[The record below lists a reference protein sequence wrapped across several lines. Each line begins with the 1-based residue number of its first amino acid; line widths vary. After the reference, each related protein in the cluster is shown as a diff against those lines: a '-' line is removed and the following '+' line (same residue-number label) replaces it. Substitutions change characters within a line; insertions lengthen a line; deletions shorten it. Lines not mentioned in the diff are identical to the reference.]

1 LEELKNDDTQNENMG
16 ENTSKQWDYYNESA
30 LTQSDNYDGMA
41 QPQQN
46 HHGEVPQPEKK
57 RWSDMKKASLFF
69 FLVLILEIPMSFLV
83 YGVQLAIP
91 AKYST
96 LASILITQGYLL
108 LSAVIYL
115 LVTKTKFTRDLHFQK
130 YRVSTFFLSIVLLIT
145 ASPMASWLNVL
156 SQFFASNSTSTAI
169 FQVTET
175 VPMWLG
181 ILIIGCLP
189 GLVEETLYRGIIFSA
204 FRQRSVLTGIVVSAL
219 SFGLMHMNF
228 NQILYAI
235 YLGVIFALVVEATG
249 SLASTMILHALFN
262 GMNTIYIYVLPKLYE
277 FLGHFYAEY
286 ANMNLEDVLNEQPT
300 KMQLLS
306 SLVALT
312 PFAVGGLVLT
322 VLLLKAIAKMNGRTL
337 TWASVRGDQSK
348 AKQISPV
355 NVFLILGWIF
365 CLLMAV
371 GELFE

>member
-16 ENTSKQWDYYNESA
+16 ENTSKQWDYYNENI
-30 LTQSDNYDGMA
+30 LT
-41 QPQQN
+41 
-46 HHGEVPQPEKK
+46 QPEKK

-249 SLASTMILHALFN
+249 SLASTMILHA
-262 GMNTIYIYVLPKLYE
+262 PKLYE

-300 KMQLLS
+300 KMQLFS

-337 TWASVRGDQSK
+337 TWASVRGDKSK
-348 AKQISPV
+348 AKQTSPV

>member
-1 LEELKNDDTQNENMG
+1 MEES
-16 ENTSKQWDYYNESA
+16 TSKQWDYYNEYSV
-30 LTQSDNYDGMA
+30 TQPDNYDGTVQPQRDNHDGTV

-46 HHGEVPQPEKK
+46 YCGEMAQPDNK
-57 RWSDMKKASLFF
+57 RWSAMKKASLFF
-69 FLVLILEIPMSFLV
+69 FLVLVLEIPMSFLV

-96 LASILITQGYLL
+96 LASVLITQGYLL
-108 LSAVIYL
+108 LSAVVYL
-115 LVTKTKFTRDLHFQK
+115 LVTKTKFTIDLHFQK
-130 YRVSTFFLSIVLLIT
+130 YKVSTFFLSVVLLIT

-181 ILIIGCLP
+181 VLIIGCLP
-189 GLVEETLYRGIIFSA
+189 GLVEETVYRGIMFSA

-249 SLASTMILHALFN
+249 SLASTMVLHALFN
-262 GMNTIYIYVLPKLYE
+262 GMNTIYVYVLPKMYE
-277 FLGHFYAEY
+277 FLGQFYAEY
-286 ANMNLEDVLNEQPT
+286 ANMNLDDVLNEQPT
-300 KMQLLS
+300 KSQLLTT
-306 SLVALT
+306 LVTLT
-312 PFAVGGLVLT
+312 PPAVVGLVLT
-322 VLLLKAIAKMNGRTL
+322 VLLLKAIAKINGRTL
-337 TWASVRGDQSK
+337 TWASVRGDKSNT
-348 AKQISPV
+348 KQVSPV

-371 GELFE
+371 SELFE